1 MNYTPYQ
8 KTDLC
13 KLFEKYKSDK
23 CPAVHHTYSS
33 KYYELLNPVK
43 HQVKNMLEIGIGNIP
58 LMTQIIPDGYI
69 PGASIK
75 AWRDFF
81 QNAIVYAVDI
91 LPEVLFEDER
101 IKTYQLDQ
109 SSIESIQHFINNIKK
124 ETSEDFMFDFI
135 IDDGSHIIDHMIISG
150 YEFPKYLKEGGIYI
164 IEDVQTKYLP
174 ALMDVKFPH
183 LQMTHTYQ
191 GGTDWDNFLVY
202 KKI

>member
-1 MNYTPYQ
+1 MNYTNYQ
-8 KTDLC
+8 KTELC
-13 KLFEKYKSDK
+13 KIFEKYKADK
-23 CPAVHHTYSS
+23 CPAIHHTYSPS
-33 KYYELLNPVK
+33 YYELLNPIK

-58 LMTQIIPDGYI
+58 LMTQIIPEGYI

-81 QNAIVYAVDI
+81 PNATVYAVDI
-91 LPEVLFEDER
+91 LTEVLFEDER

-109 SSIESIQHFINNIKK
+109 SSIESIQSFINTVRK
-124 ETSEDFMFDFI
+124 ETSEDFIFDYI

-150 YEFPKYLKEGGIYI
+150 YEFPKYLKKDGIYI
-164 IEDVQTKYLP
+164 IEDIQTKYLP

-183 LQMTHTYQ
+183 LEMTHVYN